1 MNLIK
6 RSVSAP
12 SSGLNVLRTLSILI
26 FALFWLTSAPASI
39 AAGQDKIAEVRF
51 GVCDW
56 TIGKS
61 ADYTSFELAHK
72 LGLEGLQVSLNP
84 AGDSLALVSYEL
96 QKNYFLAAAASRV
109 AICSF
114 AIGELNNVPLK
125 SDPRAEKWLGQ
136 AIDIASSMQVRRILV
151 PFFGKGDLRKDP
163 KGTAAVIACLRRLAP
178 KAEKAGVI
186 LALESQLSAQDHLQ
200 IIDAV
205 GSKAVR
211 VYYDVGNA
219 QDAGYDFSKEIPLLG
234 KKICEVHAKDT
245 KDLYGKGSMD
255 FAAVKRALDGIGY
268 RGWLVIEGTKLPL
281 GIEPS
286 IVYDLKYLKSVFR
299 PA

>member
-1 MNLIK
+1 MNPIERVQARPGYDRQTRVTFGFLI
-6 RSVSAP
+6 A
-12 SSGLNVLRTLSILI
+12 VLGC
-26 FALFWLTSAPASI
+26 LTGTPAPAG
-39 AAGQDKIAEVRF
+39 AQDKKAEVRF

-61 ADYTSFELAHK
+61 ADYTSFELARK
-72 LGLEGLQVSLNP
+72 LGLEGLQVSLNL
-84 AGDSLALVSYEL
+84 AGESLALASYEL

-125 SDPRAEKWLGQ
+125 SDPRAEKWLDQ
-136 AIDIASSMQVRRILV
+136 AIDIAASMQVRRILV

-163 KGTAAVIACLRRLAP
+163 QGTAATIACLKRLAP
-178 KAEKAGVI
+178 KAEKQHVI
-186 LALESQLSAQDHLQ
+186 LALESWLSAEDHVK

-211 VYYDVGNA
+211 VYYDVANA
-219 QDAGYDFSKEIPLLG
+219 QERGYDVAREIGLLG
-234 KKICEVHAKDT
+234 KRICEVHAKDT

-268 RGWLVIEGTKLPL
+268 RGWLVIEGSQLPL
-281 GIEPS
+281 GIEQS
-286 IVYDLKYLKSVFR
+286 IAYDLKYLKTVFR
-299 PA
+299 RV